1 MSCLTHHFP
10 PQFNVMLTMMR
21 NRISVGFR
29 FVPHPLSFCPIDAP
43 SPAHPHRTCNIL
55 CLRPATAFP
64 FPVCIFCPV
73 VSPLA
78 LLMAWLSL
86 SLYLSLSPYVSL
98 SLSISLP
105 PSISLA
111 RSLSLSP
118 LCLCV
123 SLALSLFLSL
133 SLLLGRGHCA
143 SADITQTIEV
153 CHCPEVL
160 ALVSDQVIG
169 PSLAFFFFYFR
180 LVHSASL
187 GITERFL
194 GDAGTPEEV
203 IVRLTLVIARPSIG
217 QVGSLRSFYGLFVIV
232 ADSFGPG
239 SLIGVTGESLPRTFQ
254 ACMFACCANIV
265 PTVRGR
271 MGGCCNLSLAP
282 LVRRAHAVPACV
294 SELLHSA
301 LGRPC
306 KRMGTI
312 TVTARITLAHAMHAQ
327 TPKLACMHRDTC
339 MHAHIHTC
347 IICAHAWPPK

>member
-1 MSCLTHHFP
+1 MRMERGERERKRNTVSNHCQGEPREKCRMWERMGRRHTCAGPPRRSPLLYAWFCLERHGCGVTRSSVMSSRPAGCRAEQQMSCPTHHFP

-86 SLYLSLSPYVSL
+86 SLSLSLSLCL

-123 SLALSLFLSL
+123 SLALSLSLSL
-133 SLLLGRGHCA
+133 SLPVAWQR
-143 SADITQTIEV
+143 
-153 CHCPEVL
+153 
-160 ALVSDQVIG
+160 
-169 PSLAFFFFYFR
+169 
-180 LVHSASL
+180 
-187 GITERFL
+187 
-194 GDAGTPEEV
+194 
-203 IVRLTLVIARPSIG
+203 
-217 QVGSLRSFYGLFVIV
+217 SLR
-232 ADSFGPG
+232 
-239 SLIGVTGESLPRTFQ
+239 
-254 ACMFACCANIV
+254 
-265 PTVRGR
+265 
-271 MGGCCNLSLAP
+271 
-282 LVRRAHAVPACV
+282 
-294 SELLHSA
+294 
-301 LGRPC
+301 
-306 KRMGTI
+306 
-312 TVTARITLAHAMHAQ
+312 
-327 TPKLACMHRDTC
+327 
-339 MHAHIHTC
+339 
-347 IICAHAWPPK
+347 